1 MNWIV
6 ILWIAAAV
14 TALIA
19 LTGIKPKETRHVAH
33 THLITAARICFVII
47 LLILA
52 AMAFQG
58 SR

>member
-1 MNWIV
+1 MSWIV

-19 LTGIKPKETRHVAH
+19 LTGIKPKGTRPVSQ
-33 THLITAARICFVII
+33 TRLINAARICFILI

-52 AMAFQG
+52 AMAFRG
-58 SR
+58 

>member
-1 MNWIV
+1 MSWIV
-6 ILWIAAAV
+6 MLWIAAAI

-19 LTGIKPKETRHVAH
+19 LTGIKPKGTRHVAH

-52 AMAFQG
+52 AMALKG
-58 SR
+58 